1 MIRCLRCSTDC
12 DDNLSYCPNCGNN
25 LMTNNLTNVIQE
37 NYHVK
42 NKRLEIA
49 LLLSI
54 FLPGISYFYL
64 ELWYRGVLFYLSYI
78 LFFLILGIKSGFY
91 YTYGNNLNVNY
102 ISMLILGIYLL
113 VYIFQVIDVIKR
125 TNMINEGQIR
135 F

>member
-1 MIRCLRCSTDC
+1 MIRCLRCGTNC
-12 DDNLSYCPNCGNN
+12 DDNLRYCPNCGND
-25 LMTNNLTNVIQE
+25 LTASGFAGDIQSD
-37 NYHVK
+37 YHRK

-64 ELWYRGVLFYLSYI
+64 ELWYRGILFYLSYV

-91 YTYGNNLNVNY
+91 YTYGNNLNVDY
-102 ISMLILGIYLL
+102 ISMLILFIYLL
-113 VYIFQVIDVIKR
+113 VYVFQVIDVIKR
-125 TNMINEGQIR
+125 TNMINNAQIR